1 LLHWYELK
9 RLEQFYCLQ
18 DAMEIASTI
27 AEAFLAARLGD
38 ESAAVDAVA
47 KSLPS
52 AFSAGIAANTN
63 VTKADGPA
71 ANATAPA
78 AAGPLAALR
87 NITISRQRFGL
98 NRSAEG
104 VRQRRNVSVA
114 APSGF
119 GMQRPSPSWM
129 MTSAPGY
136 SAGVYRR
143 SVPPQGQF
151 ACQRMMF
158 A

>member
-1 LLHWYELK
+1 
-9 RLEQFYCLQ
+9 
-18 DAMEIASTI
+18 MEIASTI
-27 AEAFLAARLGD
+27 AEALLAARLGD

-71 ANATAPA
+71 TDAANATAPA

-87 NITISRQRFGL
+87 NITITRQRFGL

-114 APSGF
+114 ASSGF

-143 SVPPQGQF
+143 SVHLSVRPCECIVWKPHPAVVCG
-151 ACQRMMF
+151 RM
-158 A
+158 